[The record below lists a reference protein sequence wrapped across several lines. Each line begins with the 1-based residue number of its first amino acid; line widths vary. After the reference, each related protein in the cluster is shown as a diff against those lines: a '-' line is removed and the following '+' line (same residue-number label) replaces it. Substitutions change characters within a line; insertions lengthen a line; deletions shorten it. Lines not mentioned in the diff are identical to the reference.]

1 MASGSPDPDNVSS
14 HELERQDRFRCPK
27 STLYPPE
34 RMTPEQRRRE
44 VAALLAA
51 GLVRLR
57 VSAQSSR
64 VAPESGF
71 ALGFSGHQRV
81 HTDPAH
87 RTTESR

>member
-1 MASGSPDPDNVSS
+1 MPEINP
-14 HELERQDRFRCPK
+14 L
-27 STLYPPE
+27 PPE
-34 RMTPEQRRRE
+34 QMTPEQRRRE

-57 VSAQSSR
+57 VSAQPSR

-81 HTDPAH
+81 HTDPTH